1 LSISNGEPILK
12 LDGLKAV
19 VTGSGGGIGGAIAVA
34 LARNGADVALNDR
47 VPEHTHR
54 QEDACRAA
62 GRDVICVTANVT
74 KRDGAERLIC
84 AAQDRWGRVDIL
96 VNVVG
101 GIKGPVINPI
111 ADITEEQWE
120 MTIGLNLRGTY
131 HCTRLIVPGMVKR
144 RFGKIVSISSV
155 SWAGEAAH
163 AHYAAAKA
171 GVVAFTRSV
180 AAQLGPHNINV
191 NAIAPG
197 PTGRYVEVD
206 LAPPETGTPAMWTI
220 GSGTLG
226 RPNEPDDIANAAL
239 FLVSEDSRNIS
250 GQVLNVAGGL
260 NPSYDYIL

>member
-1 LSISNGEPILK
+1 MHNGESALK
-12 LDGLKAV
+12 LNGLKAV
-19 VTGSGGGIGGAIAVA
+19 VTGSGGGMGGAIAVA

-47 VPEHTHR
+47 VPERTHL
-54 QEDACRAA
+54 QEDACKAA
-62 GRDVICVTANVT
+62 GRDVICVTSNVT
-74 KRDGAERLIC
+74 KRDGAEQLIG
-84 AAQDRWGRVDIL
+84 AAHNRWGRVDIL

-120 MTIGLNLRGTY
+120 VTIGLNLRGTY
-131 HCTRLIVPGMVKR
+131 HCTQLVVPEMIAR
-144 RFGKIVSISSV
+144 RFGKIVNISSV

-163 AHYAAAKA
+163 AHYAAGKA
-171 GVVAFTRSV
+171 GVVAFTRSA

-197 PTGRYVEVD
+197 PTGRSVD
-206 LAPPETGTPAMWTI
+206 IDLVPPETGSPAMWTI

-226 RPNEPDDIANAAL
+226 RPNDPEDIANAAL

-260 NPSYDYIL
+260 NPTYDYVL